1 MSHYG
6 AFMAV
11 NCGSGNIFS
20 SLSSYCVINVNKN
33 GLLPLHACHKFLPVC
48 GRLFGRWPGCPGK
61 KCNPCLVVQILRL
74 PVGSTLGGCR
84 TKQKCA
90 ATM

>member
-1 MSHYG
+1 
-6 AFMAV
+6 
-11 NCGSGNIFS
+11 
-20 SLSSYCVINVNKN
+20 
-33 GLLPLHACHKFLPVC
+33 LPVC